1 MYLDLDMYYLY
12 DDNHS
17 RSSSDSI
24 KVKRLVERLNKIK
37 LEGKGLKSTK
47 LFYKLLRKKQL
58 RQFSD
63 SSSQQE
69 SAIRLSNQFDKMLSI
84 LKHKF
89 EENWDIFLHPYV
101 RNGEVKYEIGF
112 AILYPEIEIFN
123 SYDESHTIKD
133 LIVYISLLENTES
146 GRGEIGFGNI
156 KGTRATLSDSE
167 FRVGYLHSHLHPYRM
182 LPHNVLLNATDFCL
196 GEGELGTFII
206 NSYSDPDYVFDEI
219 HFESFLYLIDTL
231 VEWESLEGTPYIK
244 FSKIWTESS
253 GDSAPTIPN
262 ADLGQHIVK
271 DLVYGLINFLNSDS
285 LRLLTFLSSLEYVIS
300 ENRYKIKDTKK
311 VNETL
316 VEMIVESGFF
326 TSSDLARTVVTGDS
340 KYSTYF
346 KGYVKTVEPT
356 PISIE
361 HITNPDLDRIP
372 QIILGN
378 KVIPFSLVED
388 SFKEEEEETIPLS
401 AYFIHPVILTQLF
414 NHYEQRLY
422 AESVRQSAI

>member
-12 DDNHS
+12 DDDHS
-17 RSSSDSI
+17 RSSSDT
-24 KVKRLVERLNKIK
+24 KQVKRLVERLNKIK
-37 LEGKGLKSTK
+37 LEGKGLKSTR

-58 RQFSD
+58 RKFSD
-63 SSSQQE
+63 SSSEQE
-69 SAIRLSNQFDKMLSI
+69 YAVKLSNQFDKMLSI
-84 LKHKF
+84 LRHKF

-101 RNGEVKYEIGF
+101 RNGEIKYEIGF

-123 SYDESHTIKD
+123 SDDISHTIKN
-133 LIVYISLLENTES
+133 LIVYVSLMENTES
-146 GRGEIGFGNI
+146 ESGEIGFGNI
-156 KGTRATLSDSE
+156 KGTRVTLSDSE

-182 LPHNVLLNATDFCL
+182 LPHNIFLNATSFCL
-196 GEGELGTFII
+196 GEGELGTFLT

-219 HFESFLYLIDTL
+219 SFESFLYLIDTL
-231 VEWESLEGTPYIK
+231 VEWESLEGTPYIR
-244 FSKIWTESS
+244 FSKIWTQFS
-253 GDSAPTIPN
+253 GDSAPMIPN
-262 ADLGQHIVK
+262 TNLHQPVAEISFQNLLD
-271 DLVYGLINFLNSDS
+271 FLNSDGTK
-285 LRLLTFLSSLEYVIS
+285 LLTFLTSLDFVIS

-311 VNETL
+311 VNEIL
-316 VEMIVESGFF
+316 VKMIVESTSFS
-326 TSSDLARTVVTGDS
+326 SSDLSRIVVTGDS
-340 KYSTYF
+340 KYSTSF
-346 KGYVKTVEPT
+346 KGYVKTAEAT

-388 SFKEEEEETIPLS
+388 SFEEEEETTPLS

-414 NHYEQRLY
+414 NHYEQHLY